1 MGLFGHV
8 SGLTRLAQQYPAAE
22 RPEGVERLKQTVK
35 IGAVR
40 YRGCVTVT
48 VSSQGLYLRMQA
60 PLSRYPA
67 VLIPWDEVKG
77 TRGARLYGRR
87 GTRLSIGRPEVG
99 AVTMYEELFRLTQPH
114 LSEGQ
119 RGSPQERVAG

>member
-40 YRGCVTVT
+40 YRRCVTVN
-48 VSSQGLYLRMQA
+48 VSPQGLYLRVQP

-77 TRGARLYGRR
+77 TRRARLYGRR
-87 GTRLSIGRPEVG
+87 GIRLSIGRPEVG
-99 AVTMYEELFRLTQPH
+99 AVTMYEELFRLMQPY
-114 LSEGQ
+114 LSEG
-119 RGSPQERVAG
+119 RCGSPQERVAG